1 MNKKVTK
8 ELSSQVDI
16 MQTRADKKKETEARS
31 ITVSEFMDK
40 INDMKK
46 PEFQRK
52 RRWTNHS
59 TGSKTPSIREF
70 IEFLY
75 KHKNT
80 VHAITVGIEIREDEE
95 VLWAIDG
102 NNRINALYRF
112 IESPLTFFPEYLD
125 EVEGQIR
132 ELINSNL
139 SDKFIEEV
147 RKLNLEALETF
158 QTKTFRKLKDTT
170 GIDVQFDDGYDITKI
185 IEEIGQR
192 FKNMGVSNFI
202 TGVKVNINT
211 FKNYTKSE
219 LGHVFAE
226 INKYSSDLTEP
237 QILAA
242 RLCDITQFRIED
254 NTIRGGIND
263 QLSIFYRKM
272 AVGEVLESHEY
283 IDDKMNAF
291 DFLVGFQNYL
301 STKCKSFSVINN
313 TKDKSLI
320 FKLYGLIYD
329 IDDKNVMWQDTFA
342 SDKINKFIKLI
353 QKSVDIINE
362 VEKTINP
369 VELDCIGNKSAKTA
383 NEKVENLMA
392 GKGRVIG
399 WFIIISGIIGS
410 FRDNIPKD
418 KIVEDVYKCVI
429 YSALCN
435 EIKNPGDKKEK
446 SVYDIMQARE
456 GGTIGKQTATTMFK
470 EPGKMCKITRDDI
483 MSLFKILI
491 NESRSDI
498 CYITRIKSGA
508 RTNEKRRV
516 RKLHEILLYKALYK
530 HAMPSFYLDKKF
542 ENEHIIPFSSKWE
555 KEDKL
560 DIDRLGNTMPTL
572 KDINRSRGNRH
583 ISLARKYDSK
593 FMSFLYRI
601 VPTDTSYDDMVE
613 YELSG
618 KPQIKNISTYNTM
631 CENNEKTYLDI
642 FEKTMTC

>member
-1 MNKKVTK
+1 VLKA
-8 ELSSQVDI
+8 LSSQVGR
-16 MQTRADKKKETEARS
+16 MQTRADKKKETEAKS
-31 ITVSEFMDK
+31 IPVSEFMEK
-40 INDMKK
+40 IINMKK
-46 PEFQRK
+46 PQFQRK
-52 RRWTNHS
+52 RRWTNQS
-59 TGSKTPSIREF
+59 TGSKIPSIREF

-80 VHAITVGIEIREDEE
+80 VHAITVGVEIRNGEE
-95 VLWAIDG
+95 VIWAIDG

-125 EVEGQIR
+125 EVEEQIR
-132 ELINSNL
+132 GLINSNL

-147 RKLNLEALETF
+147 KKLNLDAFEAF
-158 QTKTFRKLKDTT
+158 QTKTFRELKDAC
-170 GIDVQFDDGYDITKI
+170 GIIIPYNDGDDITKI
-185 IEEIGQR
+185 INEIGQR

-242 RLCDITQFRIED
+242 RLCDITQFRIDD
-254 NTIRGGIND
+254 NIVRGGIND

-272 AVGEVLESHEY
+272 ASGEVLESHEY
-283 IDDKMNAF
+283 IDDTMNAF

-301 STKCKSFSVINN
+301 STKCKSFIVIDN

-320 FKLYGLIYD
+320 FKLYELFYD
-329 IDDKNVMWQDTFA
+329 IDDKNVMWQDTFT
-342 SDKINKFIKLI
+342 SEKINKFIKLI
-353 QKSVDIINE
+353 NKSVDIINE
-362 VEKTINP
+362 VEKRINP

-410 FRDNIPKD
+410 FRDNIPRD

-435 EIKNPGDKKEK
+435 EIKNQGDKKEK
-446 SVYDIMQARE
+446 SVYDIMQARD
-456 GGTIGKQTATTMFK
+456 GGTNGKQKAMTVFK
-470 EPGKMCKITRDDI
+470 EPNEMCKITRSDI
-483 MSLFKILI
+483 MSLFRMLNK
-491 NESRSDI
+491 ESRQDTP
-498 CYITRIKSGA
+498 YTTRSTSGV

-516 RKLHEILLYKALYK
+516 RRVHEMLLYKALYK
-530 HAMPSFYLDKKF
+530 YTMPSCYLDKKF
-542 ENEHIIPFSSKWE
+542 ENEHIITFSSKWGKDDE
-555 KEDKL
+555 L

-572 KDINRSRGNRH
+572 KNINRSRGNRH
-583 ISLARKYDSK
+583 ISLARKCDPSFMK
-593 FMSFLYRI
+593 FLDII
-601 VPTDTSYDDMVE
+601 VPTNEEYDEMVE
-613 YELSG
+613 YESTG
-618 KPQIKNISTYNTM
+618 KSMIKNVIAYNTM
-631 CENNEKTYLDI
+631 CENNEKIYLDI

>member
-1 MNKKVTK
+1 MLKA
-8 ELSSQVDI
+8 LSSQVGR
-16 MQTRADKKKETEARS
+16 MQTRADKKKETEAKS
-31 ITVSEFMDK
+31 IPVSEFMEK
-40 INDMKK
+40 IINMKK
-46 PEFQRK
+46 PQFQRK
-52 RRWTNHS
+52 RRWTNQS
-59 TGSKTPSIREF
+59 TGSKIPSIREF

-80 VHAITVGIEIREDEE
+80 VHAITVGVEIRNGEE
-95 VLWAIDG
+95 VIWAIDG

-125 EVEGQIR
+125 EVEEQIR
-132 ELINSNL
+132 GLINSNL

-147 RKLNLEALETF
+147 KKLNLDAFEAF
-158 QTKTFRKLKDTT
+158 QTKTFRELKDAC
-170 GIDVQFDDGYDITKI
+170 GIIIPYNDGDDITKI
-185 IEEIGQR
+185 INEIGQR

-242 RLCDITQFRIED
+242 RLCDITQFRIDD
-254 NTIRGGIND
+254 NIVRGGIND

-272 AVGEVLESHEY
+272 ASGEVLESHEY
-283 IDDKMNAF
+283 IDDTMNAF

-301 STKCKSFSVINN
+301 STKCKSFIVIDN

-320 FKLYGLIYD
+320 FKLYELFYD
-329 IDDKNVMWQDTFA
+329 IDDKNVMWQDTFT
-342 SDKINKFIKLI
+342 SEKINKFIKLI
-353 QKSVDIINE
+353 NKSVDIINE
-362 VEKTINP
+362 VEKRINP

-410 FRDNIPKD
+410 FRDNIPRD

-435 EIKNPGDKKEK
+435 EIKNQGDKKEK
-446 SVYDIMQARE
+446 SVYDIMQARD
-456 GGTIGKQTATTMFK
+456 GGTNGKQKAMTVFK
-470 EPGKMCKITRDDI
+470 EPNEMCKITRSDI
-483 MSLFKILI
+483 MSLFRMLNK
-491 NESRSDI
+491 ESRQDTP
-498 CYITRIKSGA
+498 YTTRSTSGV

-516 RKLHEILLYKALYK
+516 RRVHEMLLYKALYK
-530 HAMPSFYLDKKF
+530 YTMPSCYLDKKF
-542 ENEHIIPFSSKWE
+542 ENEHIITFSSKWGKDDE
-555 KEDKL
+555 L

-572 KDINRSRGNRH
+572 KNINRSRGNRH
-583 ISLARKYDSK
+583 ISLARKCDPSFMK
-593 FMSFLYRI
+593 FLDII
-601 VPTDTSYDDMVE
+601 VPTNEEYDEMVE
-613 YELSG
+613 YESTG
-618 KPQIKNISTYNTM
+618 KSMIKNVIAYNTM
-631 CENNEKTYLDI
+631 CENNEKIYLDI

>member
-1 MNKKVTK
+1 
-8 ELSSQVDI
+8 
-16 MQTRADKKKETEARS
+16 MQTRADKKKETEAKS
-31 ITVSEFMDK
+31 IPVSEFMEK
-40 INDMKK
+40 IINMKK
-46 PEFQRK
+46 PQFQRK
-52 RRWTNHS
+52 RRWTNQS
-59 TGSKTPSIREF
+59 TGSKIPSIREF

-80 VHAITVGIEIREDEE
+80 VHAITVGVEIRNGEE
-95 VLWAIDG
+95 VIWAIDG

-125 EVEGQIR
+125 EVEEQIR
-132 ELINSNL
+132 GLINSNL

-147 RKLNLEALETF
+147 KKLNLDAFEAF
-158 QTKTFRKLKDTT
+158 QTKTFRELKDAC
-170 GIDVQFDDGYDITKI
+170 GIIIPYNDGDDITKI
-185 IEEIGQR
+185 INEIGQR

-242 RLCDITQFRIED
+242 RLCDITQFRIDD
-254 NTIRGGIND
+254 NIVRGGIND

-272 AVGEVLESHEY
+272 ASGEVLESHEY
-283 IDDKMNAF
+283 IDDTMNAF

-301 STKCKSFSVINN
+301 STKCKSFIVIDN

-320 FKLYGLIYD
+320 FKLYELFYD
-329 IDDKNVMWQDTFA
+329 IDDKNVMWQDTFT
-342 SDKINKFIKLI
+342 SEKINKFIKLI
-353 QKSVDIINE
+353 NKSVDIINE
-362 VEKTINP
+362 VEKRINP

-410 FRDNIPKD
+410 FRDNIPRD

-435 EIKNPGDKKEK
+435 EIKNQGDKKEK
-446 SVYDIMQARE
+446 SVYDIMQARD
-456 GGTIGKQTATTMFK
+456 GGTNGKQKAMTVFK
-470 EPGKMCKITRDDI
+470 EPNEMCKITRSDI
-483 MSLFKILI
+483 MSLFRMLNK
-491 NESRSDI
+491 ESRQDTP
-498 CYITRIKSGA
+498 YTTRSTSGV

-516 RKLHEILLYKALYK
+516 RRVHEMLLYKALYK
-530 HAMPSFYLDKKF
+530 YTMPSCYLDKKF
-542 ENEHIIPFSSKWE
+542 ENEHIITFSSKWGKDDE
-555 KEDKL
+555 L

-572 KDINRSRGNRH
+572 KNINRSRGNRH
-583 ISLARKYDSK
+583 ISLARKCDPSFMK
-593 FMSFLYRI
+593 FLDII
-601 VPTDTSYDDMVE
+601 VPTNEEYDEMVE
-613 YELSG
+613 YESTG
-618 KPQIKNISTYNTM
+618 KSMIKNVIAYNTM
-631 CENNEKTYLDI
+631 CENNEKIYLDI

>member
-1 MNKKVTK
+1 
-8 ELSSQVDI
+8 
-16 MQTRADKKKETEARS
+16 MQTRADKKKETEAKS
-31 ITVSEFMDK
+31 IPVSEFMDK
-40 INDMKK
+40 IDSMKK
-46 PEFQRK
+46 PQFQRK
-52 RRWTNHS
+52 RRWTDQS
-59 TGSKTPSIREF
+59 TGSKIPSIREF

-80 VHAITVGIEIREDEE
+80 VHAITVGTEIIDGLE

-102 NNRINALYRF
+102 NNRINALCRF

-132 ELINSNL
+132 GLINSNL

-147 RKLNLEALETF
+147 RKLNLHDLETF
-158 QTKTFRKLKDTT
+158 QTKTFRKLKDIT
-170 GIDVQFDDGYDITKI
+170 GINLSFDDGDDITKI
-185 IEEIGQR
+185 IDEIGQR

-219 LGHVFAE
+219 LAHVFAE

-242 RLCDITQFRIED
+242 RLCDITQFRIDD
-254 NTIRGGIND
+254 NIVRGGIND
-263 QLSIFYRKM
+263 QLSIFYTKL
-272 AVGEVLESHEY
+272 ASGEVLASHEY

-301 STKCKSFSVINN
+301 STKCKSFTVIDN

-329 IDDKNVMWQDTFA
+329 IDDKNVMWQDTFTG
-342 SDKINKFIKLI
+342 DKINKFIKLI
-353 QKSVDIINE
+353 NKSVDIINE

-369 VELDCIGNKSAKTA
+369 VELDSIGNKSAKTA
-383 NEKVENLMA
+383 NEKVENLMT

-435 EIKNPGDKKEK
+435 EIKNKSVKKEK
-446 SVYDIMQARE
+446 SVYDIMQARD

-491 NESRSDI
+491 KESYKDK

-555 KEDKL
+555 KEDEL

-572 KDINRSRGNRH
+572 KNINRSRGNRH
-583 ISLARKYDSK
+583 ISLAKKCDSA
-593 FMSFLYRI
+593 FMNFLNII
-601 VPTDTSYDDMVE
+601 VPTDKSYDDMVD
-613 YELSG
+613 YEFTG

-631 CENNEKTYLDI
+631 CKNNEKTYLDI
-642 FEKTMTC
+642 FEKTMTY